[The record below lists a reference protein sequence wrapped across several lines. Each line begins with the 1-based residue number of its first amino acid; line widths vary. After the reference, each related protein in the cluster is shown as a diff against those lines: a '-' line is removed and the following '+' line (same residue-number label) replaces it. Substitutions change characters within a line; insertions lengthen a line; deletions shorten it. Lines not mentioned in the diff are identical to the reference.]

1 MYQKLFDIPEKE
13 DWRPYHRGRQGRSY
27 GEPRHWSPKE
37 DPKEDPTEEPD
48 ENFINEDLR
57 EDPITQKKTP
67 KKNLSLKTL
76 EKSLSL
82 MVLKRSLSPARN
94 TNFLGMVMERV
105 GDGGK
110 FWLIF
115 FHITLTFFHQLILR
129 EGIFGKAAL
138 LRFLILYIS
147 CNKVTL
153 CNSYHFNKLFLVLMM
168 TKLCLNAI
176 LLKRQAPSQFTK
188 GMKLVAT

>member
-1 MYQKLFDIPEKE
+1 MENPITEALKKTQKRTLQKSLTRTLSMRTLE
-13 DWRPYHRGRQGRSY
+13 RTLS
-27 GEPRHWSPKE
+27 
-37 DPKEDPTEEPD
+37 
-48 ENFINEDLR
+48 LR
-57 EDPITQKKTP
+57 TQKKTP

-76 EKSLSL
+76 ERSLSL

-94 TNFLGMVMERV
+94 TIFLGMVMERV

-115 FHITLTFFHQLILR
+115 FHIKLTFFHQLILR